1 MKRTLSL
8 VLALSMLL
16 CGVAFAEDAATPEES
31 YTYNLA
37 LSEFP
42 TNWSPHKQQTATD
55 SDVTQF
61 IAPGLYTF
69 DYNDTMDGYV
79 MEPYAARRFPRGRD
93 CGLRGR
99 RVGH

>member
-16 CGVAFAEDAATPEES
+16 CGVAFAEDTAAPEES

-42 TNWSPHKQQTATD
+42 TNWSPHNQQTQTD
-55 SDVTQF
+55 SEVTQF
-61 IAPGLYTF
+61 IACLLYTSRC
-69 DYNDTMDGYV
+69 V
-79 MEPYAARRFPRGRD
+79 
-93 CGLRGR
+93 
-99 RVGH
+99 

>member
-16 CGVAFAEDAATPEES
+16 CGVAFAEDTAAPEES

-42 TNWSPHKQQTATD
+42 TNWSPHNQQTATD
-55 SDVTQF
+55 SEVTKF
-61 IAPGLYTF
+61 IASGSVHF
-69 DYNDTMDGYV
+69 
-79 MEPYAARRFPRGRD
+79 
-93 CGLRGR
+93 
-99 RVGH
+99 

>member
-37 LSEFP
+37 LGVPDQLEP
-42 TNWSPHKQQTATD
+42 AQPAD
-55 SDVTQF
+55 CD
-61 IAPGLYTF
+61 GL
-69 DYNDTMDGYV
+69 
-79 MEPYAARRFPRGRD
+79 
-93 CGLRGR
+93 
-99 RVGH
+99 